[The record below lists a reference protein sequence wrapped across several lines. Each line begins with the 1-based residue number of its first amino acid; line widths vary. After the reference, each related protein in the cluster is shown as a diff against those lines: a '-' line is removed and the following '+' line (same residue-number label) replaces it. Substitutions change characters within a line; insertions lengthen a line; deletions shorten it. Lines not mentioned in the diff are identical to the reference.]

1 MKYELIG
8 KNDFFSPI
16 EAISKN
22 RGLENIQSLL
32 KASEKDVIHWGKLKN
47 IEVAVDCLLKHI
59 KLKSKIFAQVDS
71 DPDGYTSFALLIS
84 YLKKA
89 FPTVNIEWRLHEGK
103 EHGII
108 IETVPDDVNLVIIP
122 DAGSNDYEEHAVLKS
137 KGIDVIV
144 LDHHEC
150 NKESSDAIVVNS
162 QLSPK
167 YENKEFSGVGIT
179 YKFTKALDEKLELN
193 YADNYLD
200 LVAIGNIADSQ
211 DMRSLETRYYV
222 NKGLKNISNKLLK
235 ALYEK
240 QSYSTGG
247 VINIKTTSFYIN
259 PLINACIRVG
269 TMEEKTQMM
278 NALLNSDET
287 IYYKKKDIHEPIEVS
302 TARMLGNIKARQ
314 GRMCDKAMIAI
325 EERIEE
331 KNLLDNKLL
340 IINTTDILDKN
351 LSGLVANTLKDK
363 YKRGALI
370 LRYNDEKEAMTGS
383 IRGYD
388 KGSIKDLKSFLQDT
402 EKFDFVEGH
411 ANAAGC
417 QIALNNLIEANDICN
432 ELLKDTVIDVDSYD
446 VDFIF
451 TPKQLK
457 SNFIKEVHKYQ
468 DVWGYKVDEPMI
480 AIKDVEVNSSEIYL
494 NGKTAK
500 TLKFEHKGIEYIKK
514 FSNEKTWNELKS
526 MGERLL
532 IDIVGYC
539 TVNKYMGKS
548 TPQIVIEDF
557 EVTKTLKK
565 EFIF

>member
-16 EAISKN
+16 ETISKN

-32 KASEKDVIHWGKLKN
+32 KASEKNVIHWSKLKN
-47 IEVAVDCLLKHI
+47 IEKAVDCLLKHI
-59 KLKSKIFAQVDS
+59 ELKSNIFIQVDS
-71 DPDGYTSFALLIS
+71 DPDGSCSSALLIS
-84 YLKKA
+84 YLTKTH
-89 FPTVNIEWRLHEGK
+89 PHINLQWRLQEGK

-108 IETVPDDVNLVIIP
+108 INTIPDDVNLVIVP
-122 DAGSNDYEEHAVLKS
+122 DAGSNDYEQHSILKS
-137 KGIDVIV
+137 RGIDVIV
-144 LDHHEC
+144 LDHHESER
-150 NKESSDAIVVNS
+150 ESSDAIVVNN
-162 QLSPK
+162 QLSPD
-167 YENKEFSGVGIT
+167 YENKQLSGVGIT
-179 YKFTKALDEKLELN
+179 YKFAQALDDKSGLS

-235 ALYEK
+235 ALYHK

-247 VINIKTTSFYIN
+247 IINIKSTSFYIN

-278 NALLNSDET
+278 KAFLNSDET
-287 IYYKKKDIHEPIEVS
+287 IYYKKKDVHEPIEVS

-417 QIALNNLIEANDICN
+417 QIALSNLIEANDICN

-514 FSNEKTWNELKS
+514 FSNEKTRNELKS

-557 EVTKTLKK
+557 EVTKTMKK